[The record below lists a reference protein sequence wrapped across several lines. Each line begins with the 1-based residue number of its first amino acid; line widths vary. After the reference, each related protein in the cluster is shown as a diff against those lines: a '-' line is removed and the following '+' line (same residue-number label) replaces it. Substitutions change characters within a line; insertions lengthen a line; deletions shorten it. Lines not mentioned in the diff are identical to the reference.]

1 MLLENRNYL
10 KMSLFR
16 LDKLLY
22 VGICENK
29 LDRLKVLHAQTRKM
43 NLSPRVSQIYAWYF
57 SGMIFFVVNIVV
69 TFHPPRFLG

>member
-1 MLLENRNYL
+1 MLLETRSYL
-10 KMSLFR
+10 EMSLFR

-43 NLSPRVSQIYAWYF
+43 NLSPQVSQIYEWYF
-57 SGMIFFVVNIVV
+57 SVLNFFV
-69 TFHPPRFLG
+69 P